1 MFNQVNSLDWGT
13 FLHEYLASREL
24 FFYKAT
30 TQVTKFSCV
39 LICREAPVE
48 KAVVFLVELDNEDF
62 VYSLI

>member
-1 MFNQVNSLDWGT
+1 
-13 FLHEYLASREL
+13 
-24 FFYKAT
+24 
-30 TQVTKFSCV
+30 